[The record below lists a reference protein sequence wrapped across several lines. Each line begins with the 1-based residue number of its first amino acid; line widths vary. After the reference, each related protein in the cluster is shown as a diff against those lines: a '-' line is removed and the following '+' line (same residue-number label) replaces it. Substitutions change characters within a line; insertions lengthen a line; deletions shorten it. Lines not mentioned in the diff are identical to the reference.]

1 MFSASKF
8 KFIIFIFAV
17 LGLAACSDMTRVKS
31 DLNVKRAPD
40 WVNEGYQ
47 ALKNKDGRYIHGRG
61 VANPVNDLSLQ
72 RSVADDRARAEVA
85 RVLSSY
91 LQEVSQDF
99 AAAAASSGGEPVN
112 EQSVSR
118 QIENV
123 TKQNLSGVQ
132 IIASWRD
139 KKTEQL
145 WSLAELDMQ
154 NFKDVIA
161 SANYLNEDL
170 RAHIQA
176 NADNIFDK
184 LTEGER

>member
-1 MFSASKF
+1 
-8 KFIIFIFAV
+8 
-17 LGLAACSDMTRVKS
+17 
-31 DLNVKRAPD
+31 
-40 WVNEGYQ
+40 
-47 ALKNKDGRYIHGRG
+47 
-61 VANPVNDLSLQ
+61 
-72 RSVADDRARAEVA
+72 
-85 RVLSSY
+85 
-91 LQEVSQDF
+91 
-99 AAAAASSGGEPVN
+99 AAAASSGGEPVN